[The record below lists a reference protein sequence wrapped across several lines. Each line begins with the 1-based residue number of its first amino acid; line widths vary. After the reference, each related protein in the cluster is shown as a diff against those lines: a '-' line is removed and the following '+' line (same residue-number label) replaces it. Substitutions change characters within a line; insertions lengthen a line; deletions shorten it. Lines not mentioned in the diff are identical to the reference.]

1 MEAIQNDTLLVG
13 NVSYLNADDIRNM
26 LLDRHV
32 IVCSE
37 SAPTKKKKGNIKWY
51 SVGIFNKKFEK
62 IFKSHDFANV
72 IYFSDYLSYYSKP
85 ENEFEQIH
93 EVLECCRKNKVEN
106 FVYITSQEVC
116 KERETSIA
124 RMQKSIEDLC
134 NYYSENEL
142 INIKL
147 IRSPY
152 LVQPENKA
160 DYLNQLFSK
169 AAKNKKVEIENKAE
183 DVPNFID
190 VRDLAT
196 FVYRLFDNLQD
207 SQEISIFNLRPYQ
220 NQSYKD
226 LKVRMLDYFPD
237 TAIDFVEKTGG
248 DKLQLGDDN
257 AKKEYSW
264 QAKYGLIRNFDLY
277 YNEWNNSKQKKQNIF
292 SKLAEKLQ
300 SESPLVSLSEV
311 VVGALFV
318 ELLNKLYEVSVQFK
332 YIDFRLLFVIIIA
345 TIYGTKLGFIAAL
358 IEIVSL
364 GYAFTCT
371 GAKWELLLYEPKN
384 WLPFLFFI
392 IAAGVCGYVKQKND
406 DDTQF
411 SGERIKS
418 LKERN
423 DFLEE
428 LYNEAMQYKNEY
440 KQELIESRDGFGRI
454 FDVVKRLSNTVPARI
469 YAESIPVI
477 EDILDT
483 KSIAIFSIQDPK
495 ARFGRLEVASQ
506 GIRNK
511 VSKSIEL
518 SNYKTI
524 IEEIDKS
531 EIWVNKKLEEGYPLY
546 MTGIKENGQYVMLI
560 AVYQT
565 SYVHMSSYYAN
576 LIRILRGLLE
586 NFLVKAWEY
595 QKAYENEIYID
606 GTSIV
611 TTKYFIE
618 QLQIQRDMADRHLT
632 HFRLIKVLR
641 NGMDIE
647 QINAILQ
654 TSTRSNDIIGLGA
667 DKNIYI
673 LAAQVDHNTISYVL
687 DRLAKVG
694 LECKVVSEIGE
705 E

>member
-160 DYLNQLFSK
+160 DYLYQLFSK

-292 SKLAEKLQ
+292 SKLADKLQ

-511 VSKSIEL
+511 VSK
-518 SNYKTI
+518 
-524 IEEIDKS
+524 
-531 EIWVNKKLEEGYPLY
+531 
-546 MTGIKENGQYVMLI
+546 
-560 AVYQT
+560 
-565 SYVHMSSYYAN
+565 
-576 LIRILRGLLE
+576 
-586 NFLVKAWEY
+586 
-595 QKAYENEIYID
+595 
-606 GTSIV
+606 
-611 TTKYFIE
+611 
-618 QLQIQRDMADRHLT
+618 
-632 HFRLIKVLR
+632 
-641 NGMDIE
+641 
-647 QINAILQ
+647 
-654 TSTRSNDIIGLGA
+654 
-667 DKNIYI
+667 
-673 LAAQVDHNTISYVL
+673 
-687 DRLAKVG
+687 
-694 LECKVVSEIGE
+694 
-705 E
+705 